1 MLFFTWWSTKPAGGG
16 EIRKTRQG
24 GEAKT
29 ILHALHFFI
38 YKFITAYFIFDTLYF
53 VKISGLKI
61 FTIFED
67 CTYSTQTDE

>member
-29 ILHALHFFI
+29 ILHALH
-38 YKFITAYFIFDTLYF
+38 TYFILDTLSF

-61 FTIFED
+61 FTIFIRCGHVVRDFESEAK
-67 CTYSTQTDE
+67 TR